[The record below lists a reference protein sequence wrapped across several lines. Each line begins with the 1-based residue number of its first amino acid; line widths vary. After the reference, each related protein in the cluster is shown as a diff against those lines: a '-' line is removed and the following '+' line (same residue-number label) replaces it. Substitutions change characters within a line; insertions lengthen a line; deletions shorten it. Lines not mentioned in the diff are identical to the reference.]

1 LSAVSTTWSLESS
14 MSRWCSI
21 YSANPLT
28 CIILTMRLQG
38 LRFVV
43 PLYQE
48 AGIEHLDM
56 VLEIER

>member
-1 LSAVSTTWSLESS
+1 
-14 MSRWCSI
+14 MSKWYSI
-21 YSANPLT
+21 YSANHRT
-28 CIILTMRLQG
+28 YKTLTMRLQG

>member
-1 LSAVSTTWSLESS
+1 
-14 MSRWCSI
+14 MSKWYSI
-21 YSANPLT
+21 CSANHRT
-28 CIILTMRLQG
+28 CTTLTMRLQG

-56 VLEIER
+56 VLEIEQ